1 MVAKKRCP
9 NCQRMLRT
17 KNFIYNRVA
26 KEDICRT
33 CNKKI
38 GTNIF
43 YSQEEKGNKY
53 ISKYSITEDEKKVL
67 AANNGWERT
76 NKTKAGLKTMSKV
89 ARKKKKQDKEDREK
103 EKEKIKKNKE
113 ELLKGLCQ
121 K

>member
-67 AANNGWERT
+67 AANNGWERK
-76 NKTKAGLKTMSKV
+76 NKTRAGLKTMNKV
-89 ARKKKKQDKEDREK
+89 KKKNKKK
-103 EKEKIKKNKE
+103 EKELKMQSKEQKKLNRKKFLE
-113 ELLKGLCQ
+113 G
-121 K
+121 